1 MKKLI
6 PVFILFLY
14 LSQIGCEKADETVPQ
29 GSSEGITSGVTVKFT
44 EPEPMVVPQHKPPK
58 SETDWEAK
66 VNNKDIE
73 VIQVLNIINPVAVYL
88 TEGFKQYGSQIK
100 NATLHEEWGDTQV
113 QLTKALTLYES
124 CKKRKEKKEFNKKLF
139 LDMEDTWQLL
149 VKTGV
154 AGVRTKSMLDA
165 ELKKL

>member
-1 MKKLI
+1 MKKLVPI
-6 PVFILFLY
+6 IICLVYLCACGGGGDMDSAPATDESSSGASVEFTAPEAVPVPDY
-14 LSQIGCEKADETVPQ
+14 MAAKSDE
-29 GSSEGITSGVTVKFT
+29 
-44 EPEPMVVPQHKPPK
+44 
-58 SETDWEAK
+58 DWKAK

-73 VIQVLNIINPVAVYL
+73 IIQVINIINPVAAYL
-88 TEGFKQYGSQIK
+88 TAGFKQYGSQIK
-100 NATLHEEWGDTQV
+100 NPTLHEEWTDTQE

-124 CKKRKEKKEFNKKLF
+124 CKDRKKKNQFDKKLF

-165 ELKKL
+165 ELQKI

>member
-1 MKKLI
+1 MNRLI
-6 PVFILFLY
+6 PFVLIVAY
-14 LSQIGCEKADETVPQ
+14 LCACGGGGDMDTSPSADVSSAGAVVQYTAPEAIAVP
-29 GSSEGITSGVTVKFT
+29 EY
-44 EPEPMVVPQHKPPK
+44 MALK

-73 VIQVLNIINPVAVYL
+73 IIQVINIINPIAAFL
-88 TEGFKQYGSQIK
+88 TAGFEQFGGKIE
-100 NATLHEEWGDTQV
+100 NPTLHEEWGDTQE

-124 CKKRKEKKEFNKKLF
+124 CKARKSENKFDKKLF

-165 ELKKL
+165 ELLKL